1 MMRFQPIAF
10 SLGVLLLAGCAGPQ
24 RSGPI
29 EVWPDMDRQEKY
41 KAQTESALFSDG
53 RSNRRPVEGTVA
65 VGHLKEDTVYTTG
78 VENGQWIGKSPV
90 AVSGDL
96 LKRGQQRYNIYCSP
110 CHDRTGQGQGIV
122 PKKAT
127 WIPTNL
133 MEERVAAMPDGE
145 IYSVISHGRRSM
157 PGYKYQVVEAD
168 RWAIVAYVRALQR
181 SSLGT
186 VEDVPSNL
194 RSELR

>member
-1 MMRFQPIAF
+1 MMRVEAIALG
-10 SLGVLLLAGCAGPQ
+10 LGVLLLAGCAGPQ

-41 KAQTESALFSDG
+41 KAQTESPLFGDG

-65 VGHLKEDTVYTTG
+65 VGYLKENTVFTTG
-78 VENGQWIGKSPV
+78 TENGQWVGKSPV
-90 AVSGDL
+90 VVNAEL
-96 LKRGQQRYNIYCSP
+96 LKRGQQRFNIYCAP

-122 PKKAT
+122 PKKAA

-133 MEERVAAMPDGE
+133 MEERVVGMPDGE
-145 IYSVISHGRRSM
+145 IYSVIAHGRRSM
-157 PGYKYQVVEAD
+157 PGYKYQVVESD

-186 VEDVPSNL
+186 IEDVPANL